1 MPHNL
6 DPLVI
11 VNERHLR
18 MVLREY
24 SAHYNKERPR
34 RPLDLETPIGVPARA
49 SPPEVGRIVARP
61 VFGGLHHEYEWV
73 AA

>member
-1 MPHNL
+1 MPPNL
-6 DPLVI
+6 DPLII

-18 MVLREY
+18 MVLRECL
-24 SAHYNKERPR
+24 AHYNKERPHR
-34 RPLDLETPIGVPARA
+34 SLDLEIPIGVSAPA